1 MNGMPKLLQIL
12 GQVSVDGD
20 FFVALPP
27 LAQIIFI
34 VLTAAAILVLIVK
47 YGGEAIEK
55 IRGLRG
61 RKKVSADA
69 LNNHSFFSKCESW
82 SKYKINELYF
92 GDDTRNRLFRAI
104 VGAKIDVM
112 AEHAKELVNS
122 EGVRDLSK
130 QCFRT
135 RVFKVIT
142 DTHTGTQE
150 EILRRIRSMYPEHSN
165 EIYELVINHK
175 IKGFNAFNQIT
186 DNYTERLVHI
196 ICDSDMYDDNYEKL
210 EMILD
215 AFKSSLGA
223 VFPHIESAFNGFNGE
238 LDHAIKGD

>member
-1 MNGMPKLLQIL
+1 MNGMPKMLQIL
-12 GQVSVDGD
+12 GQVNVDGD
-20 FFVALPP
+20 FFTALPSWAK
-27 LAQIIFI
+27 LIFI
-34 VLTAAAILVLIVK
+34 VLAAAAIIMLIAK
-47 YGGEAIEK
+47 YGSEAYE
-55 IRGLRG
+55 RLRG
-61 RKKVSADA
+61 MRRRNRVNTDI
-69 LNNHSFFSKCESW
+69 LNNHSFFSKCDSW

-92 GDDTRNRLFRAI
+92 GDEVRNRLFRTI
-104 VGAKIDVM
+104 VGAKIEVM
-112 AEHAKELVNS
+112 AAHAKDLVNS
-122 EGVRDLSK
+122 DGIGGLSK

-135 RVFKVIT
+135 KVFKTIT
-142 DTHTGTQE
+142 EIHTSTQDE
-150 EILRRIRSMYPEHSN
+150 IILRLRSMYPDHYN

-175 IKGFNAFNQIT
+175 VKGFNAFNQIT

-196 ICDSDMYDDNYEKL
+196 ICESDMYDDNYEKL

>member
-1 MNGMPKLLQIL
+1 MLHTL

-20 FFVALPP
+20 FFVALPEY
-27 LAQIIFI
+27 AKIIFI
-34 VLTAAAILVLIVK
+34 VLTASAILALTIK

-55 IRGLRG
+55 LRGLRK
-61 RKKVSADA
+61 RRKVSSDV

-92 GDDTRNRLFRAI
+92 GDDVRNRLFRAI
-104 VGAKIDVM
+104 VGAKIDIM
-112 AEHAKELVNS
+112 AVHAKELVNAD
-122 EGVRDLSK
+122 GICDLSK

-135 RVFKVIT
+135 RVFKTIT
-142 DTHTGTQE
+142 DTHTDTQE
-150 EILRRIRSMYPEHSN
+150 EVMRRIRSMYPERGN

-175 IKGFNAFNQIT
+175 GKGFNAFNQIT
-186 DNYTERLVHI
+186 DSYTERLVHI
-196 ICDSDMYDDNYEKL
+196 ICESDMYDDNYEKL